1 MEEKLAAHKPQSDED
16 ISFVKGH
23 YKKRPNSHI
32 HAHGNDRPHTKP
44 PGKSL
49 HSNTVKN
56 VERNGYIKKAL
67 AQHKDAHVEM
77 WKTKSLHQDV

>member
-1 MEEKLAAHKPQSDED
+1 MHMVMVILTQSLLARVYTPTH
-16 ISFVKGH
+16 
-23 YKKRPNSHI
+23 
-32 HAHGNDRPHTKP
+32 
-44 PGKSL
+44 
-49 HSNTVKN
+49 VKN